1 MKKHRVIFQ
10 PSGRRGE
17 VEEGT
22 TLQEAARQL
31 GVELDAICGGKQ
43 ICGKC
48 KVRINSRLD
57 HLSPMTDAELE
68 LLSTEHS
75 AMGNYRLA
83 CAARVLGDVLVFV
96 PQESRRERQIVRK
109 AATERTISLRPAIRK
124 CYAELTPATLEDP
137 VADWERLQAELARN
151 FGLNGLSI
159 DVRALLELQDRIR
172 EGGWKVTVTVWMDR
186 EVIRIEPG
194 YREASYGLAVDVGT
208 TTVASYLCDL
218 STGQVVATAA
228 LMNPQVAYGEDVM
241 SRIAYVMNH
250 EDGLA
255 RLNEAIIEGLNLIAR
270 QATEQVGLTPDDVVE
285 VCLVGN
291 TCMHHLV
298 LGLDPRHLGITPFVP
313 ALSRSLDLKAREL
326 GLRVAPGANLHLL
339 PLEAGFVGADNVG
352 VLIAEE
358 PYNQEEMTLIMDIG
372 TNGELVLGNRQ
383 RLLSASC
390 ATGPAFEGAHIK
402 HGMRAAPGAIEG
414 VEIDPQTL
422 EVRFKVVG
430 QSRWSDTLKEP
441 HAKGICGS
449 GIVDAVA
456 EMWKAGIIEA
466 SGRFRADL
474 ETPRLRVTEQGP
486 EFVIAWV
493 SQTTIGQE
501 ITVSQADVRAV
512 QLGKAALYAGAKLLM
527 RRLGVEELERVIL
540 AGAFGSYIN
549 KESALALGLFPDCD
563 LERVYAVG
571 NAAGD
576 GARIALLNVDK
587 RRQAQEI
594 ARRVEY
600 VELTVEPGF
609 QEAFMEAMYF
619 PHMRDAFPHV
629 EHLLSRAPGDKG

>member
-31 GVELDAICGGKQ
+31 GVEIDAICGGKQ

-57 HLSPMTDAELE
+57 HLSPMTDAERE

-83 CAARVLGDVLVFV
+83 CAARVRGDVLVFV

-109 AATERTISLRPAIRK
+109 AATERTIPLRPAIRK

-137 VADWERLQAELARN
+137 VADWERLEVEMARS
-151 FGLNGLSI
+151 FGLRGLGV
-159 DVRALLELQDRIR
+159 DVQALLELQNRIR
-172 EGGWKVTVTVWMDR
+172 EGGWKVTATVWMDR

-208 TTVASYLCDL
+208 TTVAGYLCDL
-218 STGQVVATAA
+218 GTGQVVATAA

-241 SRIAYVMNH
+241 SRIAYAMNH

-255 RLNEAIIEGLNLIAR
+255 RLNEGIIEGLNLIAR
-270 QATEQVGLTPDDVVE
+270 QATEQVGLTPEDIVE

-298 LGLDPRHLGITPFVP
+298 LGLGPRHLGVTPFVP
-313 ALSRSLDLKAREL
+313 ALSRSLDVKAREL
-326 GLRVAPGANLHLL
+326 GLRVAPGANVHLL
-339 PLEAGFVGADNVG
+339 PVEAGFVGADNVG

-358 PYNQEEMTLIMDIG
+358 PYNQEEMTLIIDIG

-390 ATGPAFEGAHIK
+390 ATGPSFEGAHIR
-402 HGMRAAPGAIEG
+402 HGMRAAPGAIER
-414 VEIDPQTL
+414 VTIDPQTL

-430 QSRWSDTLKEP
+430 PSRWSEELEEP
-441 HAKGICGS
+441 RAKGICGS
-449 GIVDAVA
+449 GIIDAVA
-456 EMWKAGIIEA
+456 EMWRAGIIEA

-474 ETPRLRVTEQGP
+474 ETSRLRVTEQGR

-493 SQTTIGQE
+493 PQTTIGQE

-527 RRLGVEELERVIL
+527 RRLGIGELERVIL

-587 RRQAQEI
+587 RREAEEI
-594 ARRVEY
+594 ARQVEY

-609 QEAFMEAMYF
+609 QEVFMEAMYF

-629 EHLLSRAPGDKG
+629 NIG

>member
-1 MKKHRVIFQ
+1 MKKHRVTFQ

-31 GVELDAICGGKQ
+31 GVELDAICGGRQ
-43 ICGKC
+43 VCGKC
-48 KVRINSRLD
+48 KIRIDAGLD
-57 HLSPMTDAELE
+57 HLSSMAEAERE
-68 LLSTEHS
+68 LLSDRHG
-75 AMGNYRLA
+75 AVNNYRLA

-96 PQESRRERQIVRK
+96 PEESRREKQIVRK
-109 AATERTISLRPAIRK
+109 TVTERAIPLRPAIRK

-137 VADWERLQAELARN
+137 LADWERLRAELAQS
-151 FGLNGLSI
+151 FGLKGLSI
-159 DVRALLELQDRIR
+159 DHRVLLELQDRIR
-172 EGGWKVTVTVWMDR
+172 EGGWRVTVTLWMDR
-186 EVIRIEPG
+186 EVIRVEPG

-208 TTVASYLCDL
+208 TTVAGYLCDL
-218 STGQVVATAA
+218 ATGRVVATAA
-228 LMNPQVAYGEDVM
+228 IMNPQVAYGEDVM
-241 SRIAYVMNH
+241 SRIAYAMNH
-250 EDGLA
+250 EDGLV

-270 QATEQVGLTPDDVVE
+270 QAAEQASLAPEDIVE

-298 LGLDPRHLGITPFVP
+298 LGLNPRHLGVTPFTP
-313 ALSRSLDLKAREL
+313 ALSRSLDVKAREL
-326 GLRVAPGANLHLL
+326 GLRVAPGANVHLL
-339 PLEAGFVGADNVG
+339 PIEAGFVGADNVG

-358 PYNQEEMTLIMDIG
+358 PYNQDEMTLIIDIG

-390 ATGPAFEGAHIK
+390 ATGPAFEGAHIQ
-402 HGMRAAPGAIEG
+402 HGMRAAPGAIER

-430 QSRWSDTLKEP
+430 LARWSDELERP
-441 HAKGICGS
+441 RAKGICGS

-456 EMWKAGIIEA
+456 EMFKAGVIDA
-466 SGRFRADL
+466 SGRFKADL

-486 EFVIAWV
+486 EFVIAWTPQTDIGREIAV
-493 SQTTIGQE
+493 SL
-501 ITVSQADVRAV
+501 ADVRAV
-512 QLGKAALYAGAKLLM
+512 QLGKAALYAGARLLM
-527 RRLGVEELERVIL
+527 RRLGVEQLDRVIL
-540 AGAFGSYIN
+540 AGAFGSYIH
-549 KESALALGLFPDCD
+549 KESALVLGLFPDCD

-587 RRQAQEI
+587 RREAEEI

-609 QEAFMEAMYF
+609 QEEFMRAMYF
-619 PHMRDAFPHV
+619 PHMRDPFPHV
-629 EHLLSRAPGDKG
+629 EQLLSRATRDE

>member
-1 MKKHRVIFQ
+1 MKKHQVIFQ

-43 ICGKC
+43 VCGKC

-57 HLSPMTDAELE
+57 HLSPMTDPERE
-68 LLSTEHS
+68 LLSTEHG
-75 AMGNYRLA
+75 AVGDYRLA

-96 PQESRRERQIVRK
+96 PQESRREKQIVRK
-109 AATERTISLRPAIRK
+109 TATERAIPLRPAIRK

-137 VADWERLQAELARN
+137 QADWERLQAELDRG
-151 FGLNGLSI
+151 FGLEGLSI
-159 DVRALLELQDRIR
+159 DVRALLKLQDRIR
-172 EGGWKVTVTVWMDR
+172 EGGWRVTATVWMDR
-186 EVIRIEPG
+186 EVIRVEPG

-208 TTVASYLCDL
+208 TTVAGYLCDL
-218 STGQVVATAA
+218 STGRVVATSA

-241 SRIAYVMNH
+241 SRIAYAMNH
-250 EDGLA
+250 DDGLA

-270 QATEQVGLTPDDVVE
+270 QATEQVGLTPDDIVE

-298 LGLDPRHLGITPFVP
+298 LGLDPYHLGVTPFAP
-313 ALSRSLDLKAREL
+313 ALSRSLDVKAREL
-326 GLRVAPGANLHLL
+326 GLRVAPGANVHLL
-339 PLEAGFVGADNVG
+339 PIEAGFVGADNVG

-402 HGMRAAPGAIEG
+402 HGMRAAPGAIER
-414 VEIDPQTL
+414 VEINSQTL
-422 EVRFKVVG
+422 EVRFKVIG
-430 QSRWSDTLKEP
+430 LSRWSHALEEP
-441 HAKGICGS
+441 RAKGICGS
-449 GIVDAVA
+449 GIMDAVA
-456 EMWKAGIIEA
+456 EMFEAGVIEA
-466 SGRFRADL
+466 SGRFNADL

-486 EFVIAWV
+486 EFVIAWA
-493 SQTTIGQE
+493 SQTAIGRV
-501 ITVSQADVRAV
+501 ITVSLADVRAV
-512 QLGKAALYAGAKLLM
+512 QLGKAALYAGARLLM
-527 RRLGVEELERVIL
+527 RRLGVEQLDRVIL

-549 KESALALGLFPDCD
+549 KESALALGLFPDCN

-587 RRQAQEI
+587 RREAEEI

-629 EHLLSRAPGDKG
+629 EYLLSKAPRDKG